1 MRSTNRLFYEY
12 DKLTADGFGRGTGEN
27 YKSYLSSF
35 RQRSCAVRG
44 ATMVPTC
51 GRRLVHVLSTS
62 EEQVL
67 RVLDWEPSVVDIR
80 EQYPLDP
87 RKTMAIADRLGI
99 PHPGHSRGGAVMTS
113 DFLVEYVDETGVQ
126 RFRAFQVKDSPKA
139 LENKRTAGKLQIE
152 KTYWEERGISW
163 RIVFASS
170 LPPIKLKNLDEFARF
185 RSIVPSDCEI
195 DSARSMVQSFLKS
208 NDMRPLKAVV
218 MDYGGTPFLLALKLL
233 CAHKIVSMPIE
244 EKRFL
249 DCTAAEFREVRA

>member
-44 ATMVPTC
+44 ATVVPTC

-67 RVLDWEPSVVDIR
+67 RVLDWEPSVIDIR

-87 RKTMAIADRLGI
+87 RQTTAIADRLGI
-99 PHPGHSRGGAVMTS
+99 PHPGHTRGGAVMTT
-113 DFLVEYVDETGVQ
+113 DFLVEYLDANGLQ

-163 RIVFASS
+163 RIVFASRLS
-170 LPPIKLKNLDEFARF
+170 PVKLKNLNEFARF
-185 RSIVPSDCEI
+185 RSIVPSAAEI
-195 DSARSMVQSFLKS
+195 DEARSMVRVFLNSDEK
-208 NDMRPLKAVV
+208 RPLKGAV

-233 CAHKIVSMPIE
+233 CAHKIVSMPID

-249 DCTAAEFREVRA
+249 DCTAADFQEVQA